1 MKIVKRVSLL
11 KSLHRLNEPNQA
23 SFKIDRMIWN
33 KDKPYR
39 LTTEQE
45 LFRFGYK
52 NYKNKAIFVAAS
64 VLAYFLGVYL
74 ELFQRTLLDVLFR

>member
-1 MKIVKRVSLL
+1 MKVIKRVSLL
-11 KSLHRLNEPNQA
+11 KSLQRLNEPSQA
-23 SFKIDRMIWN
+23 SFKINRMAWN

-52 NYKNKAIFVAAS
+52 NYKNKIMFVAAS
-64 VLAYFLGVYL
+64 VLVFFGGAFL
-74 ELFQRTLLDVLFR
+74 